1 MKKSLFVCILLLA
14 PMNSANA
21 DVQFRMVPLGEYVKS
36 AGSFVLETG
45 KKACE
50 GIQTTAFG
58 LGEIITS
65 PFRADVYKPK
75 KKTYWFVKP
84 ELNYREGRFY
94 RKD

>member
-1 MKKSLFVCILLLA
+1 MKKFLLVL
-14 PMNSANA
+14 PFLLPVSVANA
-21 DVQFRMVPLGEYVKS
+21 DVQFRMVPLGEYIKS
-36 AGSFVLETG
+36 AGSFALETG

>member
-1 MKKSLFVCILLLA
+1 MKNQSFQSII
-14 PMNSANA
+14 MFFSINWTFG
-21 DVQFRMVPLGEYVKS
+21 VQFRMVPLGEYVKS

-75 KKTYWFVKP
+75 KKTYWFIKP

>member
-1 MKKSLFVCILLLA
+1 LTQARKPV
-14 PMNSANA
+14 
-21 DVQFRMVPLGEYVKS
+21 
-36 AGSFVLETG
+36 
-45 KKACE
+45 
-50 GIQTTAFG
+50 G

-75 KKTYWFVKP
+75 KKTYWFIKP